1 MTAQNTNNI
10 DTATIGGRIKA
21 LRRDYKMTQE
31 QLRELLNMSSDNK
44 KISKIENGHTE
55 PSCWELIKMSEIFH
69 TTTDYLLTGRKDPPK
84 EDTLPPLTPAEQTF
98 IIELAEKIQSFKSGN

>member
-84 EDTLPPLTPAEQTF
+84 EDTLPTLTLAEQTY